1 MTFIWF
7 CLISYGLTQI
17 LVYGKIFDPIR
28 PKTGKLGQL
37 LKCPMCTGF
46 WVGLF
51 LWSVKDYTQLFTF
64 DNSFVTAFLLGCA
77 ASATA
82 YVVGM
87 LIGDDGIRVEKL
99 VYIERRDQ
107 ENGIAI
113 NK

>member
-28 PKTGKLGQL
+28 PKSGKLGQL

-51 LWSVKDYTQLFTF
+51 LWSVKDYTQLFNF
-64 DNSFVTAFLLGCA
+64 DNSFVTAFFLGCA
-77 ASATA
+77 SSASSFL
-82 YVVGM
+82 GSM
-87 LIGDDGIRVEKL
+87 LMGDDGINLNHTVS
-99 VYIERRDQ
+99 IERDD
-107 ENGIAI
+107 
-113 NK
+113 

>member
-28 PKTGKLGQL
+28 PKSGKLGQL

-51 LWSVKDYTQLFTF
+51 LWSVKDYTQLFNF
-64 DNSFVTAFLLGCA
+64 DNSFVTALLLGCA
-77 ASATA
+77 SSAASFF
-82 YVVGM
+82 GSM
-87 LIGDDGIRVEKL
+87 FMGDDGINL
-99 VYIERRDQ
+99 NHTISIEGDD
-107 ENGIAI
+107 
-113 NK
+113 

>member
-28 PKTGKLGQL
+28 PKSGKLGQL

-51 LWSVKDYTQLFTF
+51 LWFVKDYTQLFNF
-64 DNSFVTAFLLGCA
+64 DDSFITALLLGCA
-77 ASATA
+77 SSAASFLGSMFMSDEGVNLKHT
-82 YVVGM
+82 
-87 LIGDDGIRVEKL
+87 
-99 VYIERRDQ
+99 VYIERG
-107 ENGIAI
+107 E
-113 NK
+113 

>member
-28 PKTGKLGQL
+28 PKTGWFGQL

-51 LWSVKDYTQLFTF
+51 LWFVKDYTQLFTF

-77 ASATA
+77 SSASA
-82 YVVGM
+82 YLGSM
-87 LIGDDGIRVEKL
+87 FMGDDGIKVEK
-99 VYIERRDQ
+99 VVHIERS
-107 ENGIAI
+107 E
-113 NK
+113 K